1 MVLWIPAFPLLAKN
15 IPGRKTAGDKKIFSL
30 NLTRCLKHDLC
41 YDGRADKCPYKGQ
54 DRDYN
59 NRHALFLEII
69 QVFSYGDSGVGQNRR
84 TKSHQIDLRDV

>member
-1 MVLWIPAFPLLAKN
+1 MASCRPAFGKKYPR
-15 IPGRKTAGDKKIFSL
+15 PKTAGDKKIFSL

-41 YDGRADKCPYKGQ
+41 YDGRADKCAYKGQ

-84 TKSHQIDLRDV
+84 TKGH